1 MISDDEDDSD
11 SIIFLEERKVTMP
24 KVTGTESDNEIK
36 EPNQQDIF
44 QGLLENIQEQHQ
56 NFQKIQVHDTDH
68 NHDHD
73 HLLEKEKPI
82 EIRYICQ
89 IPFPKKVPQQTSINA
104 ILKSLPEVPI
114 SQEET
119 LNNKIHAM
127 VANYRC
133 KELSELNY
141 SYEKDSDSLSRP
153 LKKRKIKF

>member
-1 MISDDEDDSD
+1 MMSDDEDDSD

-24 KVTGTESDNEIK
+24 KVTGIECDNESK
-36 EPNQQDIF
+36 EPNQQDIIF
-44 QGLLENIQEQHQ
+44 QGLLDKIKEQHV
-56 NFQKIQVHDTDH
+56 NFLKIQVHDTD
-68 NHDHD
+68 HDHD